1 IVYQKKN
8 HHSMYQ
14 PIKSLSHDEIQNILS
29 DHDQRIIFEKTNNI
43 PQERDLHQLLDAY
56 VDYKNINL
64 RSVLGIDIYQYS
76 TYGEFEQTL
85 IPFVFKT
92 IFAATIRLC
101 LENHKFI
108 FQEYDQAR
116 IERNFISTGDGG
128 FLIFSTPLH
137 ALLFASNFAIVLR
150 IYNAYHFYPKL
161 RSIIGGMSVRYAITY
176 EKIYSFE
183 KNFYGRAIINCARI
197 LQRDSLNRCLI
208 DENVHRWFTLN
219 MDGLENLQV
228 ITIEDIANISYF
240 HEFNSELAKIHT
252 DTIFGKNATRKEGII
267 NSDIQKIGKIQS
279 KETELNIY
287 NLHLQVS
294 MKLYNDDDPTQT
306 KLVTVSLGNLNTSGI

>member
-1 IVYQKKN
+1 
-8 HHSMYQ
+8 MYQ
-14 PIKSLSHDEIQNILS
+14 PIKSLSNDEIQNILS

-43 PQERDLHQLLDAY
+43 PNERDLRELLNAY
-56 VDYKNINL
+56 VDYNEINL

-76 TYGEFEQTL
+76 SYGEFEQTL
-85 IPFVFKT
+85 IPFMFKT
-92 IFAATIRLC
+92 LFSATIKMC
-101 LENHKFI
+101 LENHRFI
-108 FQEYDQAR
+108 FQEYDEAR

-150 IYNAYHFYPKL
+150 IYNAYHFFPKL
-161 RSIIGGMSVRYAITY
+161 RSIIGGISIRYALTFD
-176 EKIYSFE
+176 KIYSFE
-183 KNFYGRAIINCARI
+183 NNFYGRAIINCARI
-197 LQRDSLNRCLI
+197 LQSDSLNRCLI

-219 MDGLENLQV
+219 MEGLENLQV
-228 ITIEDIANISYF
+228 ITIEEIANISYF
-240 HEFNSELAKIHT
+240 QAFDSSLVQTNEDK
-252 DTIFGKNATRKEGII
+252 IFGKDASRREGII
-267 NSDIQKIGKIQS
+267 NSDILKIGKIIS

-294 MKLYNDDDPTQT
+294 LRLTNDDDPSQT